1 MVGRE
6 VSGEWVFTCAC
17 RLSRGLS
24 EQKRYVGGREAYL
37 YDLGSAGLMNVG
49 GEVGGM

>member
-1 MVGRE
+1 MLVGCPE
-6 VSGEWVFTCAC
+6 DSVSRKDMW
-17 RLSRGLS
+17 
-24 EQKRYVGGREAYL
+24 GGREAYL